1 MPNNNNCTTRLSD
14 KKKKQQQS
22 FLFYYNLTHT
32 YLMRIVTTDLAR
44 EIALDFNKSIQERV
58 DALLKADCSNYTN
71 LGIDSTESERTLVR
85 GTSEDI
91 YKLVN
96 LIDEETGKLLMK
108 TLDS

>member
-1 MPNNNNCTTRLSD
+1 
-14 KKKKQQQS
+14 
-22 FLFYYNLTHT
+22 
-32 YLMRIVTTDLAR
+32 MRITTTDKAR

-58 DALLKADCSNYTN
+58 DALLKADCSNYTL
-71 LGIDSTESERTLVR
+71 LGIDSTESERTLVK

-96 LIDEETGKLLMK
+96 LIDEETGKLLLK